1 MRLKR
6 YFDFIKESVEEKSM
20 WRHNDDDFKW
30 YLTEFKDNGYTIDFH
45 RMFINEISE
54 NVGSWSNP
62 QYKTR
67 DAISDI
73 LVDDSCECYVI
84 QITETPDAPGGDI
97 SEALYFAKAAIE
109 SELDMNCEIML
120 NDTNSY
126 DWKEYR
132 PIEGE
137 SVKVDGGEITRQLST
152 RVEDVEEFTDVCIV
166 CWYTDKIKFTGEQ
179 FLEYYGWDKDWK
191 SYDGKPGVKISEKG
205 SIYVRID
212 QEDLSNIIDWDQ
224 SEVSSSSLLSGVE
237 MYHSDYVIDGDSLIR
252 YHLNDDAMR
261 ALARWLIKEAGGLE
275 PFLAE
280 VQTDLDLE
288 GLTEEQVVEEIVKE
302 RFETT
307 LVSAAEAFGGDT
319 FDDICRDWQSW
330 SDQSQADKYDEAI
343 QDAFDE
349 KLDQLFWFE
358 KEEYR
363 SEFKGGNGKWY
374 NIFFYWILIDDKFLM
389 DLHIN
394 EDYELNDIKRLGLSG
409 LPLEWI
415 QKEVETSRIYVRDQH
430 GDVDTD
436 AFSKEIISQYLS

>member
-6 YFDFIKESVEEKSM
+6 YFDFIRESAEEKSM
-20 WRHNDDDFKW
+20 WRHVDDDFKW
-30 YLTEFKDNGYTIDFH
+30 YLTEFTDNGYTIDFH

-54 NVGSWSNP
+54 NVGSWSRP

-67 DAISDI
+67 EALSDI
-73 LVDDSCECYVI
+73 LVDDSYECYVI

-97 SEALYFAKAAIE
+97 SDALYFAKAAIE
-109 SELDMNCEIML
+109 SELGMECEIML

-132 PIEGE
+132 AIEGE
-137 SVKVDGGEITRQLST
+137 DVKVDGGEITRQLST

-205 SIYVRID
+205 SVYVRID
-212 QEDLSNIIDWDQ
+212 QEDLSTIIDWDR
-224 SEVSSSSLLSGVE
+224 SEVSSDSLLSGVE
-237 MYHSDYVIDGDSLIR
+237 MYHSDYVIDGESLIR
-252 YHLNDDAMR
+252 YHLNDEAMR
-261 ALARWLIKEAGGLE
+261 ALASWLIGEAGGLE

-288 GLTEEQVVEEIVKE
+288 GLTEEQVVDEIVKE

-330 SDQSQADKYDEAI
+330 SDQSQVDKYDEAV

-374 NIFFYWILIDDKFLM
+374 NIFFYWILIDDKFLT
-389 DLHIN
+389 DLHN
-394 EDYELNDIKRLGLSG
+394 NHDYELDDIKRLGLSG

-415 QKEVETSRIYVRDQH
+415 QKEVESSRIYVRDQY
-430 GDVDTD
+430 GDVDTA

>member
-6 YFDFIKESVEEKSM
+6 YFDFIRESAEEKSM
-20 WRHNDDDFKW
+20 WRHGDEDFKW
-30 YLTEFKDNGYTIDFH
+30 YLTEFTDNGYTIDFH
-45 RMFINEISE
+45 RMFINEITE
-54 NVGSWSNP
+54 NVGSWSRP
-62 QYKTR
+62 RYKTR
-67 DAISDI
+67 EALSDI
-73 LVDDSCECYVI
+73 LVDDSYECYVI

-97 SEALYFAKAAIE
+97 SEALYFAKATIE
-109 SELDMNCEIML
+109 SELDMKCEIML

-132 PIEGE
+132 AIDGE
-137 SVKVDGGEITRQLST
+137 DVKVDGGEITRQLST

-179 FLEYYGWDKDWK
+179 FLEYYGCDKDWK

-205 SIYVRID
+205 SVYVRID
-212 QEDLSNIIDWDQ
+212 QEDLSNIIDWDR
-224 SEVSSSSLLSGVE
+224 SEVSSDSLLSGVE

-252 YHLNDDAMR
+252 YHLNDEAMR
-261 ALARWLIKEAGGLE
+261 ALAKWLIKEAGGLE

-280 VQTDLDLE
+280 VQTDLVLE
-288 GLTEEQVVEEIVKE
+288 GLTEEQVVDEIVGE

-319 FDDICRDWQSW
+319 FDDIRRDWQSW

-343 QDAFDE
+343 QDAFDD
-349 KLDQLFWFE
+349 KLDDVFWFE
-358 KEEYR
+358 KDQYR

-374 NIFFYWILIDDKFLM
+374 NIFFYWILIDDKFLL
-389 DLHIN
+389 DLHN
-394 EDYELNDIKRLGLSG
+394 NHDYELDDIKRLGLSG

-436 AFSKEIISQYLS
+436 DFSKEIISQYLS